1 MYGECY
7 ALTFLMSVGGKNCR
21 RFFYSVFYHSFFV
34 QCTMEVLTISKDL
47 LINESIRARE
57 VRLIGAD
64 GAQLGVQSRNEA
76 LRLAEEAE
84 LDLVMVAP
92 QATPPVCK
100 IMDYGKYRFEM
111 QKKDKETRKNQK
123 VIQMKEVRLS
133 PTIEE
138 NDFQTKF
145 RNAKKFLENGN
156 KVKASIRF
164 RGRAITHSE
173 IGKRVLERL
182 ATDLSE
188 FGVVEQR
195 PKMEG
200 RSMFLVLAPKKED

>member
-1 MYGECY
+1 
-7 ALTFLMSVGGKNCR
+7 
-21 RFFYSVFYHSFFV
+21 
-34 QCTMEVLTISKDL
+34 MEVLTISKDL
-47 LINESIRARE
+47 LINEGIRARE

-64 GAQLGVQSRNEA
+64 GAQLGVQSRTEA
-76 LRLAEEAE
+76 LRLAEEAD

-100 IMDYGKYRFEM
+100 IMDYGKYRFEL

-173 IGKRVLERL
+173 IGRRVLERL
-182 ATDLSE
+182 ATDLNE

>member
-1 MYGECY
+1 MLCLGVPYECGREK
-7 ALTFLMSVGGKNCR
+7 LPTL
-21 RFFYSVFYHSFFV
+21 FYSVFYHSFFV

-173 IGKRVLERL
+173 IGRRVLERL

>member
-1 MYGECY
+1 
-7 ALTFLMSVGGKNCR
+7 MSVGGKNCR
-21 RFFYSVFYHSFFV
+21 RFFYSVLYHSFFV
-34 QCTMEVLTISKDL
+34 LCTMEVLTISKDL
-47 LINESIRARE
+47 LINEGIRARE

-64 GAQLGVQSRNEA
+64 GAQLGVQSRTEA
-76 LRLAEEAE
+76 LRLAEEAD

-100 IMDYGKYRFEM
+100 IMDYGKYRFEL

-173 IGKRVLERL
+173 IGRRVLERL
-182 ATDLSE
+182 ATELSE
-188 FGVVEQR
+188 FGVIEQR